1 MCCLM
6 AKTKDVQQEH
16 FENALLSFIKVKFI
30 EPITINGLKPTIR
43 QYVEITSIGKATIE
57 KLIKSKGYDVPIS
70 TIGKICKYAKITLSD
85 FFSMFEEYLK
95 EKEGKKKK

>member
-1 MCCLM
+1 M

-16 FENALLSFIKVKFI
+16 FENDLLSFIKVKFI

-70 TIGKICKYAKITLSD
+70 TIRKICTYSKITLSV

-95 EKEGKKKK
+95 EKESKKKK

>member
-1 MCCLM
+1 M

-85 FFSMFEEYLK
+85 FFLMFEEYLK